1 MTETFLKSGQSPR
14 RVYAACRLLLGVGI
28 LWLIVGMVVMPSSV
42 SFNPGRNYQNSLV
55 VLLYLPTLLLLCLH
69 RAALWRALW
78 PLPVLRVVLVLMA
91 WALLSLSWARLM
103 RTEDEVG
110 RIISPLLFVLAWQA
124 WAGWRPREGLRLLY
138 VAGVVVAACA
148 LVYLVRFS
156 LHHQPGD
163 RIFGA
168 GVIGTSNYAAAAMGA
183 VCVWLVQLPSQRR
196 ALELLRW
203 MAVAALLA
211 FVVLTQSRGI
221 WLALLVCVLLS
232 PLWNPG
238 WKPRLLAI
246 GMALLALLAGVFA
259 LPLLTERG
267 ASFRPEIFA
276 KSLGMIAL
284 HPWRGI
290 GQGTGFIIDLGTQQ
304 LTHSHNLLTQA
315 AIELGLPGLLLVVV
329 MWLLVAREGWRGR
342 AEASGRLVLALW
354 VFSSVVVQFDL
365 PQLLDSPRPG
375 WLLIWLP
382 LALALGLAWRRRG
395 GPDAAQPT
403 AHLA

>member
-1 MTETFLKSGQSPR
+1 MTDAFLKSDPSPGR
-14 RVYAACRLLLGVGI
+14 AYLACRFLLGVGI

-78 PLPVLRVVLVLMA
+78 PLPAFRVVLVLMA
-91 WALLSLSWARLM
+91 WALLSLSWARLL
-103 RTEDEVG
+103 RTEDEIG

-138 VAGVVVAACA
+138 VAGVAVAVCA
-148 LVYLVRFS
+148 LVYGVLFI

-163 RIFGA
+163 RIFGV

-183 VCVWLVQLPSQRR
+183 VCVWLAQLPVQRR

-203 MAVAALLA
+203 LAVAALLI
-211 FVVLTQSRGI
+211 FIGLTQSRGI
-221 WLALLVCVLLS
+221 WLALLVCVLLA

-238 WKPRLLAI
+238 WTSRLLAL
-246 GMALLALLAGVFA
+246 GVALLALLAGAFA

-276 KSLGMIAL
+276 KSVDMIAL

-304 LTHSHNLLTQA
+304 LTHSHNMLTQA
-315 AIELGLPGLLLVVV
+315 AIELGLPGLLLVIA

-382 LALALGLAWRRRG
+382 FALALGLAWRGRCAAG
-395 GPDAAQPT
+395 AAQPT